1 VEGSEEASCKVG
13 PGAGPGRGRELCR
26 LLAPRVIRR
35 CRLRCCCAGLSCLG
49 AGPVAPSRAARCCKR
64 ICSSPLWPPSSSC
77 ESASQQPSRSWSSA
91 PHHQEPVLLLSR
103 HGSSFNLLLPSLPP
117 LSYPLETSSS
127 HPEGRRNPPT
137 RQLIA
142 CYVDDSRDPVM
153 LQSSRSLVSSVR
165 TCQFR

>member
-1 VEGSEEASCKVG
+1 M
-13 PGAGPGRGRELCR
+13 
-26 LLAPRVIRR
+26 APRVIRH

-49 AGPVAPSRAARCCKR
+49 AGLVAPSRAARRCKR

-77 ESASQQPSRSWSSA
+77 ESANPQPSRSWSSA

-103 HGSSFNLLLPSLPP
+103 HGSLPLTSSSLHPP
-117 LSYPLETSSS
+117 PPFSSSPLIPLETSAS

-137 RQLIA
+137 RQLTA

-153 LQSSRSLVSSVR
+153 LQSSRFLVSSVR

>member
-103 HGSSFNLLLPSLPP
+103 HGSSFNLLLSP
-117 LSYPLETSSS
+117 SSS
-127 HPEGRRNPPT
+127 SLLFLPSHTPSRLHHLTPREGGTP
-137 RQLIA
+137 RQ
-142 CYVDDSRDPVM
+142 DN
-153 LQSSRSLVSSVR
+153 
-165 TCQFR
+165 